1 MAQHFLQVCFI
12 FVLCIVIQ
20 ENYGSSQ
27 ENKTTESD
35 YLLKYLLGLVAPKT
49 KCESKLC
56 SCADFR
62 KFDRVECEQI
72 DGYYIYALK
81 FLSHS
86 IKTTSKLQNIPSKIL
101 PGYHLQLLYAYDP
114 CITVDQNILEEII
127 SLTKFEVL
135 KSGIQVDFFFI

>member
-1 MAQHFLQVCFI
+1 MAQHFLQIYFI
-12 FVLCIVIQ
+12 FVLCIFIQ
-20 ENYGSSQ
+20 VNYGSSQ
-27 ENKTTESD
+27 ENETTESD

-49 KCESKLC
+49 KCESELC

-72 DGYYIYALK
+72 GGYYISALK

-86 IKTTSKLQNIPSKIL
+86 IMNIPSKIL
-101 PGYHLQLLYAYDP
+101 PGYHLQLLYADDP
-114 CITVDQNILEEII
+114 CITVDENILEEII

-135 KSGIQVDFFFI
+135 NSGIQVVFFYI